1 MLSEEQVRH
10 VAKLARIALTD
21 DEIAKFAVQL
31 SSVFDYVDILQTVDT
46 DGVLETNQVTGLV
59 NVMEEDEVKESQ
71 SSREELLGASELPVD
86 SKQVRVMKV
95 LK

>member
-10 VAKLARIALTD
+10 VAKLARIALSD
-21 DEIAKFAVQL
+21 EEIAKFAVQL

-46 DGVLETNQVTGLV
+46 EGVAETNQVTGLV
-59 NVMEEDEVKESQ
+59 NVMEEDEIKESQ
-71 SSREELLGASELPVD
+71 STREELLGATELPVD
-86 SKQVRVMKV
+86 SKQIRVMKV